1 MLLPAHHLSQMSSEF
16 LRDPPNDAQ
25 CSDVA
30 LSGIHEGLSGVAPES
45 LVVPKD
51 PTGDA
56 SRATKL
62 DKDGRPL
69 SQTSHRESGS
79 NSDTTRPQKRLVCLF
94 IPV

>member
-1 MLLPAHHLSQMSSEF
+1 MSSKF
-16 LRDPPNDAQ
+16 LKDPSNDAQ
-25 CSDVA
+25 CSDVV
-30 LSGIHEGLSGVAPES
+30 LSGDHEGPSGVAQES
-45 LVVPKD
+45 LGAPKD
-51 PTGDA
+51 PTSDT

-94 IPV
+94 ILA